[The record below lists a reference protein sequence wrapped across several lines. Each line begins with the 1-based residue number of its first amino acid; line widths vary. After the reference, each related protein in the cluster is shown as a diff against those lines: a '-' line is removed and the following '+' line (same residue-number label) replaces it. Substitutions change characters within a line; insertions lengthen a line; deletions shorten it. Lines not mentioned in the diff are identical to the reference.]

1 MSEAAPY
8 FDPTLD
14 HDTSDLTEAQERTW
28 RAMFALQSVNG
39 GRAVTQEE
47 LSKALGLRSKQG
59 CSSHLPTLANLGYI
73 ICAKAKK
80 NRSAWRSW
88 VAVVPD
94 PNRPITPYYKA
105 SSKVARP
112 LKNDPA
118 RESDIQTFLADDGN
132 DDGPTL
138 AQGYTERQ
146 IQVWRTVISRQD
158 AADGKPPTQQEVSEI
173 LGMRSI
179 QGARSHYTRL
189 EAGGYMKHENRSW
202 IAIRVPKGEL
212 CESSILKTPT
222 ITQPT
227 RAKPFFT
234 NPQNETPH

>member
-1 MSEAAPY
+1 MSEAAPS
-8 FDPTLD
+8 FDPTRD

-47 LSKALGLRSKQG
+47 LSKAIGLRSKQG

-80 NRSAWRSW
+80 KSSAWRSW

-105 SSKVARP
+105 SSKVARL
-112 LKNDPA
+112 LKNDPV

-132 DDGPTL
+132 NDGPTF
-138 AQGYTERQ
+138 AQGYTARQ
-146 IQVWRTVISRQD
+146 IQVWRTVITHQE
-158 AADGKPPTQQEVSEI
+158 AADGKPPTQQQVSEI

-179 QGARSHYTRL
+179 QGARSHYNRL

-202 IAIRVPKGEL
+202 FAVRVLRGES
-212 CESSILKTPT
+212 CESSISKTQT
-222 ITQPT
+222 VTEPT
-227 RAKPFFT
+227 RVKPFFT
-234 NPQNETPH
+234 SPQNETRY

>member
-1 MSEAAPY
+1 MSEAATS

-28 RAMFALQSVNG
+28 RTMFALQSVNG

-59 CSSHLPTLANLGYI
+59 CASHLPTLANLGYI

-105 SSKVARP
+105 SSKIARP
-112 LKNDPA
+112 LKNEPA

-146 IQVWRTVISRQD
+146 IQVWRTVISYQD
-158 AADGKPPTQQEVSEI
+158 SADGKPPTQQQVSEI

-179 QGARSHYTRL
+179 QGVRSHYNRL

-202 IAIRVPKGEL
+202 FAVRVIKGEL
-212 CESSILKTPT
+212 CESSTLKIQTVTEPMK
-222 ITQPT
+222 
-227 RAKPFFT
+227 AKPFFT
-234 NPQNETPH
+234 NPQNETSH